1 MNSLF
6 ITGATVF
13 TAAGPIH
20 TRADV
25 VVEDGRIAAVG
36 PDLAAPEGARVIEA
50 DGLFMTPG
58 LIDVHTHLALPNV
71 PERGEPHPDTPF
83 HAVHA
88 ASLCL
93 SSGVTT
99 VRDVGGNNHADLAL
113 ARAIRGGLVAGPR
126 MICCGQA
133 IVPTGG
139 HIHYF
144 CQEADGPD
152 AVRAAARR
160 QMKAGATWIKLM
172 ISGGIA
178 NVEEHPDEMHFSRE
192 EIAAAVE
199 AAGARGH
206 KVAVHAYP
214 GRAIRIACEVGVAT
228 IEHAVDLDG
237 ETIASIKRAGAA
249 IVPTHAV
256 YEYMARNG
264 SGHYAQLVDLASR
277 VYAMKSGPLRDAI
290 AAGVTVG
297 VGTDCGR
304 HYPHDGIGGE
314 IALLAEA
321 GMGLEGALTAA
332 TAGNAA
338 ILGLA
343 DELGTIA
350 PGRRADLALFAGDP
364 LADASAYGAP
374 VHVIRGGTAFDP
386 AALRNTPPLN

>member
-1 MNSLF
+1 MTSLF

-13 TAAGPIH
+13 TGEGPVH

-25 VVEDGRIAAVG
+25 AVEDGRIAAVG
-36 PDLAAPEGARVIEA
+36 PDLKVPEGAEVIEA

-58 LIDVHTHLALPNV
+58 LIDAHTHLALPDV
-71 PERGEPHPDTPF
+71 PERPEPHPDTAF

-88 ASLCL
+88 ASLAL

-113 ARAIRGGLVAGPR
+113 ARAIKRGLVPGPR

-178 NVEEHPDEMHFSRE
+178 NVEEHPDEMHYTRE

-199 AAGARGH
+199 AAAARGH
-206 KVAVHAYP
+206 RVAVHAYP
-214 GRAIRIACEVGVAT
+214 GRAIRIAVEVGVAT
-228 IEHAVDLDG
+228 IEHAVDLDE
-237 ETIASIKRAGAA
+237 ETIAAIKTAGAA

-264 SGHYAQLVDLASR
+264 SGHYPQLVDLASR

-321 GMGLEGALTAA
+321 GLGLEGALTAA

-338 ILGLA
+338 ILGIA
-343 DELGTIA
+343 DRVGTVA
-350 PGRRADLALFAGDP
+350 PGMRADLALFGADP
-364 LADASAYGAP
+364 LNGADAYANVA
-374 VHVIRGGTAFDP
+374 HVIRDGILFAP
-386 AALRNTPPLN
+386 RALRDATPLS

>member
-1 MNSLF
+1 MTPLF

-13 TAAGPIH
+13 TGEGPIH

-36 PDLAAPEGARVIEA
+36 PDLAPPAGATVIEA
-50 DGLFMTPG
+50 DGHFLTPG
-58 LIDVHTHLALPNV
+58 LIDIHTHLALPDV
-71 PERGEPHPDTPF
+71 PERDEPHPDTPF
-83 HAVHA
+83 HAARA
-88 ASLCL
+88 AALCL

-113 ARAIRGGLVAGPR
+113 ARAIRRGLVPGPR
-126 MICCGQA
+126 MLCCGQA

-144 CQEADGPD
+144 CCEADGPD
-152 AVRAAARR
+152 AVRSAARA

-178 NVEEHPDEMHFSRE
+178 NVEEHPDEMHYSRE

-199 AAGARGH
+199 AAAARGH
-206 KVAVHAYP
+206 RVAVHAYP
-214 GRAIRIACEVGVAT
+214 GRAIRTACEVGVAT
-228 IEHAVDLDG
+228 IEHAVDLDE
-237 ETIASIKRAGAA
+237 ETIATVKRSGAVL
-249 IVPTHAV
+249 VPTHAV
-256 YEYMARNG
+256 YEYMAHNR
-264 SGHYAQLVDLASR
+264 SGRYAQLVPLASR
-277 VYAMKSGPLRDAI
+277 VYERKSAPLRAAI
-290 AAGVTVG
+290 EAGAMIG

-304 HYPHDGIGGE
+304 HYPFDGIGGE

-338 ILGLA
+338 ILGL
-343 DELGTIA
+343 EKEIGVIA
-350 PGRRADLALFAGDP
+350 PAA
-364 LADASAYGAP
+364 AP
-374 VHVIRGGTAFDP
+374 TLPCSPPTRSQ
-386 AALRNTPPLN
+386 TPPPTAMSPR